1 MQLKELP
8 KETSHTVHNNK
19 DDDRKLQTGAQRID
33 GFTFF
38 CIYNKYW
45 WRDCKMYEVVF
56 FLLVSSFESKSE

>member
-33 GFTFF
+33 GFTFVYTINTGEGIVK
-38 CIYNKYW
+38 CTRW
-45 WRDCKMYEVVF
+45 CF
-56 FLLVSSFESKSE
+56 FF